1 MQKDSGH
8 SHAGHDHSHEPIT
21 QVVPQ
26 QPEHVLRLIALG
38 ENLGRNGVTVVE
50 DGRLKADELSVK
62 GLTKGL
68 PYFEKRLMS
77 MMGVLSDKK
86 VISQDEVEQRK
97 DELKK
102 TQKGSEFE
110 LRVLALTNLLVEKGV
125 VTQEYINERYEIVR
139 ARTPMTGAKIIARA
153 WVDPEFKAKL
163 KKDAKS
169 AIMEMGPSLLDA
181 NNGEPVDT
189 WSITRLEVIENTDK
203 VRNVIVCTLCSCYP
217 RGILGEPPE
226 WYVSDSYRERV
237 VKEPRKVLAEM
248 GTKLGDDVETKVYD
262 SSADIRY
269 MVIPVRPKGTE
280 GMTEDQLAKLVT
292 RDSLIGVTDPVAQP
306 HK

>member
-21 QVVPQ
+21 KVVPQ

-38 ENLGRNGVTVVE
+38 ETLGRNGVTVVE
-50 DGRLKADELSVK
+50 DGRLKADELNAK

-77 MMGVLSDKK
+77 MRGVLADKK
-86 VISQDEVEQRK
+86 IISQDEVEQKK

-102 TQKGSEFE
+102 TQRGSEFE

-125 VTQEYINERYEIVR
+125 VTHKDINEQYEIVR

-153 WVDPEFKAKL
+153 WVDPEFKARL
-163 KKDAKS
+163 TKDAKA
-169 AIMEMGPSLLDA
+169 AIMEMGPNLLDA
-181 NNGEPVDT
+181 NNGEPIDT
-189 WSITRLEVIENTDK
+189 WNVTRLEVIENTEK

-226 WYVSDSYRERV
+226 WYTSDSYRERIV
-237 VKEPRKVLAEM
+237 EEPRKVLAEM
-248 GTKLGDDVETKVYD
+248 GTNLGDDVETKVYD

-269 MVIPVRPKGTE
+269 IVIPIRPKGTE
-280 GMTEDQLAKLVT
+280 GMSEDQLAELVT

-306 HK
+306 QK

>member
-21 QVVPQ
+21 KLVPQ

-38 ENLGRNGVTVVE
+38 ETLGRNGVTVVE
-50 DGRLKADELSVK
+50 DGRLKADELNAK

-77 MMGVLSDKK
+77 MTGVLSDKK
-86 VISQDEVEQRK
+86 VISPDEVERNK

-102 TQKGSEFE
+102 TQQGSDFE
-110 LRVLALTNLLVEKGV
+110 LRVKALTNLLVEKGL
-125 VTQEYINERYEIVR
+125 VTYEFINERFEIVR
-139 ARTPMTGAKIIARA
+139 ARTPMTGAKIIAKA

-163 KKDAKS
+163 KEDAKT
-169 AIMEMGPSLLDA
+169 AITEMGPNLLDA

-189 WSITRLEVIENTDK
+189 WNITRLEVIENTEK

-226 WYVSDSYRERV
+226 WYTSESYRERI

-248 GTKLGDDVETKVYD
+248 GTQLGDDVETLVYD

-269 MVIPVRPKGTE
+269 LVIPIRPKGTE
-280 GMTEDQLAKLVT
+280 GMTEDQLAELVT

-306 HK
+306 QK